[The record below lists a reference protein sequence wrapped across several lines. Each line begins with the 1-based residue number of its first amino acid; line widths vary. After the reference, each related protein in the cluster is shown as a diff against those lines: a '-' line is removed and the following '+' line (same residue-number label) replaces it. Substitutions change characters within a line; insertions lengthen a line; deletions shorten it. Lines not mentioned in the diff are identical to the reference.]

1 MNRKGRSRCIIVGQ
15 DCLEKKRVIQRQKE
29 RKKKERVKERRERTK
44 GIMKRSNPREIPS
57 TITILSHIKQSWTQF
72 S

>member
-1 MNRKGRSRCIIVGQ
+1 MKRKGRSRCIIVGAR
-15 DCLEKKRVIQRQKE
+15 LFRKE

-57 TITILSHIKQSWTQF
+57 TFTFFVSY
-72 S
+72 

>member
-1 MNRKGRSRCIIVGQ
+1 MNRKGRSRCIIVGARLFRKET
-15 DCLEKKRVIQRQKE
+15 CNTKTE

-57 TITILSHIKQSWTQF
+57 TFTFFVSY
-72 S
+72 